1 MRRSFLAVL
10 LITSLGVIATPAQ
23 SEVVSADTKMTLVKT
38 ITGDISPKSVRSSG
52 SGLVSAHNMMYRHS
66 VTIYDANTFEL
77 VSTVPDSVQLSKYG
91 YSKYSS
97 IYKGSPVEGA
107 YSPDGKY
114 LYVTNYAMYGKG
126 FNREGHD
133 ICSPASGYDTSFLYR
148 VNLAK
153 YEIDN
158 VYPVGSVPKVV
169 EVTPDNKFVLVSNW
183 CSYDLTVISIA
194 SQKVVKTIKIGRYPR
209 GIAVSNDSKFAYVA
223 EMGGN
228 QIHVIDLEDFSKTY
242 IPIGSNPRA
251 IVLSPDNKF
260 VLVSNWCSYD
270 LKVISVDSQKVVKTV
285 KIGRYPRGIAVSND
299 SKFAYVAEMGG
310 NQIHVINLE
319 DFSKTYIP
327 IGSNPRA
334 IVLSPDNS
342 MMYVTMNL
350 SGKVASWD
358 LINNKAGKSVKT
370 GKAARS
376 LAISSDGTALFVVNF
391 VSDTISKVRT
401 SDMKVF
407 QSIKACNE
415 PIGITYDSPT
425 SRTWVACYG
434 GAIKIF
440 DNK

>member
-1 MRRSFLAVL
+1 MRRNLLILAV
-10 LITSLGVIATPAQ
+10 ITSLCALATPAQ
-23 SEVVSADTKMTLVKT
+23 SEVVSADTKMSLVKT
-38 ITGDISPKSVRSSG
+38 ITGTISPKSVRSSG
-52 SGLVSAHNMMYRHS
+52 NGLVSAHNMMYNHS

-77 VSTVPDSVQLSKYG
+77 LKKVSDSVQLSKFG

-97 IYKGSPVEGA
+97 MYKGAPVEGS

-126 FNREGHD
+126 YTREGHD
-133 ICSPASGYDTSFLYR
+133 TCSPASHYDTSFLYR
-148 VNLAK
+148 INLEN

-169 EVTPDNKFVLVSNW
+169 EATPDNKYVLVSNW
-183 CSYDLTVISIA
+183 CSYDLKVISVA

-209 GIAVSNDSKFAYVA
+209 GIAISNDSK
-223 EMGGN
+223 
-228 QIHVIDLEDFSKTY
+228 K
-242 IPIGSNPRA
+242 
-251 IVLSPDNKF
+251 
-260 VLVSNWCSYD
+260 
-270 LKVISVDSQKVVKTV
+270 
-285 KIGRYPRGIAVSND
+285 
-299 SKFAYVAEMGG
+299 AYVAEMGG

-319 DFSKTYIP
+319 DFSVTYIP

-358 LINNKAGKSVKT
+358 LVANKAGKTVKT
-370 GKAARS
+370 GQAARS

-391 VSDTISKVRT
+391 VSDTVSKLRT
-401 SDMKVF
+401 SDMKIM
-407 QSIKACNE
+407 QTIKVCNE

-425 SRTWVACYG
+425 SRTWIACYG
-434 GAIKIF
+434 GSIKVF